1 VIVAVYLSASL
12 AIGVIVNRYIH
23 DVTTYLVGG
32 RSSGS
37 ALNIATY
44 IGTSLGLVTLMVAS
58 IDGLSNG
65 FAYLPIALI
74 AFAASFFLGATG
86 FVITRLRRMELL
98 TIPEFFG
105 RRFNRRTRI
114 LAGVICA
121 VSGVLNMGLFPKMGA
136 TFITYVTGLGTD
148 GSFGA
153 GDHEM
158 TINLITSLLIVMVLI
173 YTVLGGMV
181 SVIVTDYIQF
191 VVLSIG
197 MGLGLWF
204 CLSNPALGWE
214 NITTAMAEHRGERM
228 FNPVAEGGYGW
239 LWLAYMSVLL
249 SFAAIAWAPEA
260 TRALTSRDESGT
272 RRTFL
277 FGGIGMFIRFA
288 IPVFWAAAA
297 FCLISQSPQ
306 LTQHFFPDGL
316 DGAAENAAQAMPLV
330 LGKIVPT
337 GLLGVLVAGLLAA
350 FMSTHDSYLLCW
362 SSVISRDVVGPMVG
376 GLSDRSQIT
385 VTRISVV
392 LIGLFLLAWGVWYK
406 LPDSVWSYMAITGT
420 IYLSGAV
427 VSLIGGLY
435 WKRAS
440 SAGALA
446 ALLGGLLAIAGVFT
460 RPINQATGWSLNE
473 QIVGM
478 ATFGICAVLF
488 IVFSL
493 LYPDLQPA
501 TEEGV

>member
-1 VIVAVYLSASL
+1 M
-12 AIGVIVNRYIH
+12 IGVLVNRYIH
-23 DVTTYLVGG
+23 DVSTYLVGG
-32 RSSGS
+32 RSAGA
-37 ALNIATY
+37 ALNTATY
-44 IGTSLGLVTLMVAS
+44 IGTSLGLVTLMYAS

-65 FAYLPIALI
+65 FSYLPIAVI

-86 FVITRLRRMELL
+86 FVIAPLRRMELL

-105 RRFNRRTRI
+105 KRFNRPTRV

-148 GSFGA
+148 SGD
-153 GDHEM
+153 DHEM
-158 TINLITSLLIVMVLI
+158 MVNIITSLLIVMVLI

-204 CLSNPALGWE
+204 CLSNPNLGWE

-239 LWLAYMSVLL
+239 LWLAYMTILL
-249 SFAAIAWAPEA
+249 FFAAIAWAPEA
-260 TRALTSRDESGT
+260 SRALTSRDESGT

-288 IPVFWAAAA
+288 IPVFWATAA

-306 LTQHFFPDGL
+306 LTQHFFPNGL
-316 DGAAENAAQAMPLV
+316 AGDAENAAQAMPLV

-362 SSVISRDVVGPMVG
+362 SSVIARDVVSPMVG
-376 GLSDRSQIT
+376 GLSDRRQIT

-392 LIGLFLLAWGVWYK
+392 VIGLFLLVWGVWYE
-406 LPDSVWSYMAITGT
+406 LPDSVWSYMAVTGT

-446 ALLGGLLAIAGVFT
+446 ALLGGLIAIAGVFIQ
-460 RPINQATGWSLNE
+460 PINRATGWSLNE

-478 ATFGICAVLF
+478 ATFGLCALLF
-488 IVFSL
+488 VVFSL
-493 LYPDLQPA
+493 LLPDRQPA
-501 TEEGV
+501 AQAVTQGGQ